1 MFTGV
6 SRRAFT
12 FALVGGLMLG
22 FALFWADGQVNQRL
36 GTVQIGIAFGSAEA
50 VNSSAEVASTLS
62 PATSSSQASS
72 DEIIKTRT
80 TATSTTTT
88 VALTLPSNVD
98 QTWRDEVLFRTNT
111 ERLKE
116 GLEALTSCGNLH
128 IAAQAHAV
136 VMLEQDFFEHDN
148 PFTGDDPSS
157 RAVKAGYGN
166 GAGENIAMGYRSP
179 KQVVLGWMNSPGHR
193 ENILGSYKHLGIGI
207 MLGGSETYGKGEL
220 FDWVQNFG
228 WGGDC

>member
-36 GTVQIGIAFGSAEA
+36 GTVQIGIAFGPAEA

-62 PATSSSQASS
+62 PATSSSQPSS
-72 DEIIKTRT
+72 DEIIKTST
-80 TATSTTTT
+80 TTTSTTTT

-136 VMLEQDFFEHDN
+136 AMLEQDFFEHDN

-179 KQVVLGWMNSPGHR
+179 
-193 ENILGSYKHLGIGI
+193 
-207 MLGGSETYGKGEL
+207 
-220 FDWVQNFG
+220 
-228 WGGDC
+228 